1 MRLCLEGD
9 EGKAPKWPR
18 VSEVKEQRTSR
29 ELCLTVVGER
39 EKGECEGY
47 RVILHVGEEVR
58 D

>member
-29 ELCLTVVGER
+29 ELCLTVGER

-47 RVILHVGEEVR
+47 RVILHVGEVVR